1 MATTEAGISITLPAA
16 ADLRTHQYKFVSID
30 ANGKAALTADD
41 AHADGILCN
50 DPNTDEAAI
59 VLISGVGKVKC
70 GAAVTRGGDISSGAN
85 ASRGAGKR
93 NNRNPF
99 SPYRWVISPSNS
111 SGRFVMIKAS
121 KGHLFTQIPQPIQRG
136 SETNGLPLESSRT
149 IHSIPLRTGGQ
160 KAQHSALHFF
170 GWQRSSSNTA
180 TRMNISP
187 NCYAR

>member
-70 GAAVTRGGDISSGAN
+70 GAAVTRGGDIASGA
-85 ASRGAGKR
+85 SGAGKNADTGAAILGTALETGADGR
-93 NNRNPF
+93 I
-99 SPYRWVISPSNS
+99 IS
-111 SGRFVMIKAS
+111 G
-121 KGHLFTQIPQPIQRG
+121 LFLPRG
-136 SETNGLPLESSRT
+136 
-149 IHSIPLRTGGQ
+149 
-160 KAQHSALHFF
+160 
-170 GWQRSSSNTA
+170 
-180 TRMNISP
+180 
-187 NCYAR
+187 